1 MNRLYASHLITSII
15 ILLVQILLLKNIQIA
30 VFDRFTLSVL
40 IYPIIIILLPVE
52 MRRSAVVL
60 IAFFVGLCIDTFYD
74 SPGVHTA
81 ALVFTGFLR
90 AYLLGIM
97 EPRQGYRNN
106 VAIGPKAYGFS
117 WFLYYAGILLFIHIL
132 TYFAIDAFTFVYF
145 IKIIVNTILCFF
157 ISYIV
162 LILYKTLF

>member
-1 MNRLYASHLITSII
+1 MNRLYTSHFITAIII
-15 ILLVQILLLKNIQIA
+15 ILVQVLLLKNIQID
-30 VFDRFTLSVL
+30 VFDRFTISVL

-52 MRRSAVVL
+52 MSRSGVVL
-60 IAFFVGLCIDTFYD
+60 LSFFVGLCLDSFYD
-74 SPGVHTA
+74 SPGVHTG

-90 AYLLGIM
+90 AFVLSIM

-117 WFLYYAGILLFIHIL
+117 WFLYYTGILLFIHIF

-157 ISYIV
+157 VSYIV
-162 LILYKTLF
+162 LILYKTIF